1 VYDSS
6 CFGQLVCNTSK
17 KKGGGGG
24 GEGKVFHALF
34 FVIFV
39 QNEICQI
46 IKQVQEWDDHTIVT
60 WDYEG
65 EDVIYFPS
73 QKKCQYD
80 VHIYQ
85 ILEDLLYKDIPLTLY
100 VRTKNVMDQGE
111 CVHSFGSQWHQCQI
125 SSTCIQRSIFL
136 IFPICIRTCCVTT
149 SWQNFMFTTH
159 MTILTQYDIC

>member
-1 VYDSS
+1 M
-6 CFGQLVCNTSK
+6 CNTSK
-17 KKGGGGG
+17 KKG

-80 VHIYQ
+80 AHIYQ
-85 ILEDLLYKDIPLTLY
+85 IL
-100 VRTKNVMDQGE
+100 
-111 CVHSFGSQWHQCQI
+111 
-125 SSTCIQRSIFL
+125 
-136 IFPICIRTCCVTT
+136 
-149 SWQNFMFTTH
+149 
-159 MTILTQYDIC
+159 